1 MVPDRSLGRLPAS
14 RASERSGLSWL
25 ALAAPFSLLW
35 PIVVGQLA
43 FVDGSDEQCPR
54 PAAVEERVRAI
65 LGMKSADTLDERA
78 KLVREGD
85 ELKIVVTRADGSV
98 LGERVLSATAT
109 CDDLETLASV
119 VLASW
124 ISDVHPEFVA
134 ALPPPPA
141 RAEMPS
147 AADAGAVPESA
158 PPVVSPTEPPPAT
171 TVQTRDADKHAPE
184 PAQGWR
190 WELGAAAG
198 AYLSGERVSAL
209 GSLGVRW
216 MPERSGFGAALTAHV
231 ITPRTESLSMGS
243 VRYWRWPVVVG
254 PALRLPLGG
263 VQSELHAG
271 LALGWLHAAG
281 RDFEPSETRD
291 VPRGGGLVGLR
302 GRYGGRRFRGFVDL
316 SGMIWGKSEIFV
328 DRAGRQPSI
337 PLPMLELY
345 LTLGM
350 AWAP

>member
-1 MVPDRSLGRLPAS
+1 
-14 RASERSGLSWL
+14 
-25 ALAAPFSLLW
+25 LAAPFSLLW
-35 PIVVGQLA
+35 PIVMSQLA
-43 FVDGSDEQCPR
+43 FVDGSDQQCPR
-54 PAAVEERVRAI
+54 PAAVEARVRAI
-65 LGMKSADTLDERA
+65 LGMRSADTLDERA

-98 LGERVLSATAT
+98 LGERVLSAAAT

-134 ALPPPPA
+134 ALPPPPS

-147 AADAGAVPESA
+147 GAEAGAVPENA
-158 PPVVSPTEPPPAT
+158 PPVPSPAKPPLAT
-171 TVQTRDADKHAPE
+171 TVHTRGVEKQPPE
-184 PAQGWR
+184 PAQLWR

-198 AYLSGERVSAL
+198 AHFSAHSSGARVSAL

-231 ITPRTESLSMGS
+231 VAPRTEPLSMGS
-243 VRYWRWPVVVG
+243 VRYWRWPLVVG
-254 PALRLPLGG
+254 PAVRLPLGG
-263 VQSELHAG
+263 MQSELHAG

-302 GRYGGRRFRGFVDL
+302 GRYGGRRWLGFVDL
-316 SGMIWGKSEIFV
+316 SGMVWGKSEIFV

-337 PLPMLELY
+337 ALPRLELY
-345 LTLGM
+345 LTLGV
-350 AWAP
+350 AWAL